1 MPRAS
6 VLRME
11 LCLELLE
18 QLEADGSVYVTSRQ
32 IGEATGVSADKV
44 RQDFFH
50 LGSEGKP
57 KVGYE
62 VAQLAELI
70 RSVLDLKTA
79 KKTCLV
85 GLGNLGRAL
94 TASNIWSRAGF
105 KLAAIFDTDPSL
117 IGTTTAGIRVRNVT
131 EIYGVVKAENII
143 AGVVAVPASAAQD
156 TADLMV
162 GAGIRAIW
170 NFAPVKLHVPEDVVV
185 ESQSLAWGLITLS
198 YEMKNNIKDQAP
210 ERAK

>member
-1 MPRAS
+1 M
-6 VLRME
+6 
-11 LCLELLE
+11 
-18 QLEADGSVYVTSRQ
+18 
-32 IGEATGVSADKV
+32 
-44 RQDFFH
+44 
-50 LGSEGKP
+50 
-57 KVGYE
+57 
-62 VAQLAELI
+62 
-70 RSVLDLKTA
+70 
-79 KKTCLV
+79 
-85 GLGNLGRAL
+85 
-94 TASNIWSRAGF
+94 
-105 KLAAIFDTDPSL
+105 
-117 IGTTTAGIRVRNVT
+117 RNVT

-143 AGVVAVPASAAQD
+143 AGVAAVPASAAQD